1 MRFSLY
7 VNYFVA
13 IGGACLFL
21 WHVSALLREIVSQKD
36 AISGDNSTS
45 ANNWSAYQ
53 SLIMELRCMN
63 RHSSIFQGNKIA
75 HFVRFVHQ

>member
-1 MRFSLY
+1 MRFGLY

-13 IGGACLFL
+13 TGGACLFL
-21 WHVSALLREIVSQKD
+21 WHVSALLIEIVSQKD

-45 ANNWSAYQ
+45 ASNWSAYQ

-63 RHSSIFQGNKIA
+63 RHNSIYL
-75 HFVRFVHQ
+75 R